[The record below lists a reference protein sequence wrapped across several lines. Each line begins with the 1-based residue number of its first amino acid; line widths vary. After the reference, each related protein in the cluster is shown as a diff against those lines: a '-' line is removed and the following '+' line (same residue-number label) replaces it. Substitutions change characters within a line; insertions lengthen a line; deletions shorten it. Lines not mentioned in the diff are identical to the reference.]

1 MSKSLDEIGVST
13 KTIIG
18 KTNWKININ
27 ELFNIL
33 PVTEY
38 NAILKKRGR
47 RPKNEKKQEVQAL
60 NNGDIITLKLGDKIR
75 GVNLKQN
82 KKNSKAFFRNSLT
95 MVIQTQGKL
104 VNMKISQNGRI
115 QITGAK
121 TSENAEKCIE
131 YIHQYVADAQNSK
144 ALNVFGA
151 SKTPEIYLVSV
162 MTNINFSL
170 GFNVNR
176 ENLDEYI
183 NNNTPYYS
191 LLETSFGYTG
201 VNIKMQLENM
211 DNIPVRKMM
220 FIDGKWDY
228 ETIKYSEY
236 VSTMD
241 VKEKEKEGHKV
252 RYSTFLCF
260 QSGNVICSS
269 AHKDCMIETFKE
281 FMKIIES
288 CKSKIQEKIT
298 PSGGITSSTSK

>member
-1 MSKSLDEIGVST
+1 MSLDEIGVST

-47 RPKNEKKQEVQAL
+47 RPKNEKKQEIQAL

-115 QITGAK
+115 QITGTK

-131 YIHQYVADAQNSK
+131 YIHQYVADAQNGK

-220 FIDGKWDY
+220 FVDGKWNY

-241 VKEKEKEGHKV
+241 VKEKEKEGRKV

-269 AHKDCMIETFKE
+269 AHEDCMIETFKE